1 MNHLLTEA
9 TAVGIATSILGTILS
24 YLSMAYGQKSFNV
37 KFDNWTSIIIS
48 EFLTGFILHLLAEY
62 FGVNKW
68 YCKYGNACRK

>member
-1 MNHLLTEA
+1 MKLVIKEA
-9 TAVGIATSILGTILS
+9 LIVGIATSILGTILS